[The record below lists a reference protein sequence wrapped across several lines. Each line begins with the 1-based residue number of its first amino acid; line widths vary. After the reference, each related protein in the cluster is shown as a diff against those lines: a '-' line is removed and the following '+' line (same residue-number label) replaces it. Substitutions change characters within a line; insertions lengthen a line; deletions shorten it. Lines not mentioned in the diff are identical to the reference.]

1 MAINTSEILIP
12 KLLFGGNA
20 EKDIELDADIPEKC
34 PDILRLIRVE
44 CTPFDESVS
53 IEGEKAVVS
62 GKAVFDLLYETERKS
77 RICFCSFTRDYQIP
91 FSVRG
96 SAEQN
101 TSASA
106 ETYCSRIECRVI
118 TPRKVSIRSLLG
130 CDITVEGETV
140 VSAVNAEDGGGVFF
154 RKATVGFEGRTET
167 KREAKSISEPLPLIS
182 GEKNIGDIV
191 YGSVTLSSP
200 QTSVT
205 GGRAELRATA
215 TIRTLCESEEREG
228 EYFPVVKTMPVAID
242 ITDEMLAEH
251 KHMSF
256 RQSIENAEFR
266 PELDQYGESR
276 ILRAQFDVK
285 TVYSVSEPK
294 AYTVA
299 TDMFEEG
306 YDIAPEKAEVNVRR
320 EVVSAEKSFTV
331 EMPASPFEPTPITV
345 YEATA
350 RPRKA
355 VCEPTDGG
363 VRVRGGFTVSL
374 TAMTENGLY
383 SQDSDLPFEQFLPL
397 DTAKGGEYTASVT
410 AADVIPTLHADGS
423 VSARVVCSAAVA
435 VFAEESIGFIGG
447 VASRTES
454 GAKKP
459 AGVTFFYPARGEKLW
474 DIAKRYRTDPE
485 RLLAA
490 NRDCFDEQSLSATGG
505 LPVQVTRL

>member
-44 CTPFDESVS
+44 CTPFDEGVN

-91 FSVRG
+91 FSVRRG
-96 SAEQN
+96 TEQN
-101 TSASA
+101 ITASA
-106 ETYCSRIECRVI
+106 ETYCSRIECRVL

-130 CDITVEGETV
+130 CDIAVEGETA

-154 RKATVGFEGRTET
+154 RKTTVGFEGRTET
-167 KREAKSISEPLPLIS
+167 KRETKNVSEPLPLIS
-182 GEKNIGDIV
+182 GEKSIGDIV
-191 YGSVTLSSP
+191 YGSVTLSP
-200 QTSVT
+200 AQVSVT
-205 GGRAELRATA
+205 GGRAELRSTA
-215 TIRTLCESEEREG
+215 TVRTLCESEEREG
-228 EYFPVVKTMPVAID
+228 EYFPVVKTMPVAVD
-242 ITDEMLAEH
+242 ITDESLAEH
-251 KHMSF
+251 KHTSF
-256 RQSIENAEFR
+256 GMSIENTEFR

-276 ILRAQFDVK
+276 VLRAQFDIR

-306 YDIAPEKAEVNVRR
+306 FDITPKETSARVRR
-320 EVVSAEKSFTV
+320 ETVSAEKSFTV
-331 EMPASPFEPTPITV
+331 EMPASPFEPMPTAV

-350 RPRKA
+350 KPRKA
-355 VCEPTDGG
+355 VCEPADDG
-363 VRVRGGFTVSL
+363 VRIRGGFTVSL

-397 DTAKGGEYTASVT
+397 DTAGGDEFTASVT

-423 VSARVVCSAAVA
+423 VSARVVCSASVA
-435 VFAEESIGFIGG
+435 VYAEEDIGFIGG
-447 VASRTES
+447 IDSRTEA
-454 GAKKP
+454 GAGKP
-459 AGVTFFYPARGEKLW
+459 AGVTFFYPARGERLW